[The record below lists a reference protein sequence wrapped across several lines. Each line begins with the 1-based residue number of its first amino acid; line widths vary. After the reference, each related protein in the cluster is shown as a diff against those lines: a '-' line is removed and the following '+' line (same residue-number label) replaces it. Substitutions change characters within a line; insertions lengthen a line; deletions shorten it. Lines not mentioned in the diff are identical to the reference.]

1 MKKYSEVY
9 PVKGEKHF
17 GYRYNY
23 EHCTLEYVSK
33 WDCYYDKEAKKLVDI
48 LFMEWV
54 VICSVG
60 LSFYDWSE
68 NPQYWVDHYSREI
81 SEETNH
87 IAQSEFGFGNKL
99 DALCQNAKRHIGLKL
114 A

>member
-1 MKKYSEVY
+1 MNRYSKVY
-9 PVKGEKHF
+9 PVKGEKHY

-23 EHCTLEYVSK
+23 EQGTLEYVSK

-48 LFMEWV
+48 LFVNWV

-60 LSFYDWSE
+60 LSQTDWND
-68 NPQYWVDHYSREI
+68 NPQYWVDYYSREI
-81 SEETNH
+81 SEEANR
-87 IAQSEFGFGNKL
+87 ELGFINKL
-99 DALCQNAKRHIGLKL
+99 DTLCRNAKNHIGLKL